1 MGGTP
6 QLKIEIK
13 IGDTE
18 KRVFV
23 LVKTTAPIAFDAF
36 GALITLKSYLHLDRS
51 VKHSWREG
59 SHRYVLI
66 PLEYLS
72 HHKGRYAAALH
83 TAEIVEDQ
91 SFVRKWVEDILWE
104 RLSSTEVRS

>member
-1 MGGTP
+1 M
-6 QLKIEIK
+6 KIEIK

-66 PLEYLS
+66 PMEYLS
-72 HHKGRYAAALH
+72 HHKGRYTAALH